1 MLLGADGPREAPIPY
16 IQASFSPPTQHIICA
31 DCLRIADE
39 STSRVIEWYS
49 VVDPSSNH
57 VAARGK
63 REPTTGTWLLES
75 AEFVAWR
82 NAPNS
87 FLWLCGIPG
96 CGKTVLRYLI
106 GVYDPIGQVYLTCY
120 QLHDHRRGSS

>member
-1 MLLGADGPREAPIPY
+1 MWLGADGPGEPPITY
-16 IQASFSPPTQHIICA
+16 IQASFLPPTQYVIYA

-39 STSRVIEWYS
+39 RTSRVIEWYS

-57 VAARGK
+57 VAAREK

-106 GVYDPIGQVYLTCY
+106 GVCDSIGHV
-120 QLHDHRRGSS
+120 